1 MCVSSPLL
9 TERCSFSVCLLLLTE
24 RCPFSVC
31 LPCYLKNNVLSLFSP
46 LLTDYVLSTCVI
58 PSTYRAVFFCVS
70 FTLLKEQC
78 FFLCLPFC
86 LKNGGFSLWL
96 FPAAY
101 RTVSFSVSSSQC
113 CTANVY
119 LSTRQCTHRPSPY
132 KGSGLPVPSA
142 NQNITINIPREKAE
156 ATFFSQVNPAQ
167 HRNERLGHSERKLET
182 K

>member
-1 MCVSSPLL
+1 MCLYPTHRSVFVLCVSFPVTYRTVFFLRVSSLLLKEQCSFSVFPATYRTMFFLRVSSPLL
-9 TERCSFSVCLLLLTE
+9 IELCFSVCLS
-24 RCPFSVC
+24 R
-31 LPCYLKNNVLSLFSP
+31 YLKNNV
-46 LLTDYVLSTCVI
+46 
-58 PSTYRAVFFCVS
+58 
-70 FTLLKEQC
+70 
-78 FFLCLPFC
+78 FFLCLPCC

-132 KGSGLPVPSA
+132 KGSWLPVPSA

-156 ATFFSQVNPAQ
+156 ATFFSQANPAQ
-167 HRNERLGHSERKLET
+167 HRNESLVHSERKLET